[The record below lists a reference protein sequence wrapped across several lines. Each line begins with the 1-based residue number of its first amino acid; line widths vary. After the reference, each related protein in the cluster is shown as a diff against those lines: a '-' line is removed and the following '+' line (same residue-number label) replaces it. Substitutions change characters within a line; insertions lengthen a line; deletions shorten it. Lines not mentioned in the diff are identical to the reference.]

1 MRVKTE
7 ERREHIL
14 KVASEVFLETGF
26 ERASMAEIS
35 ARVGGSKATLYS
47 YFPSKAALFVATTLI
62 YGMRH
67 ANEAFSTLKPKVGGL
82 ASSLQTYGEHMIGL
96 LCEPEIVRG
105 LRMVIAESG
114 ESDVGRLFFKAG
126 PQHTQDALSSFMA
139 LETEAG
145 RLRPADPQLMSLH
158 FAALL
163 ESETL
168 MPMLFGVRQSVP
180 KAEIKRI
187 VKAAVSVFMA
197 AYGADAA
204 SASTL
209 PNRRSA
215 GGSA

>member
-7 ERREHIL
+7 DRRQHIL

-47 YFPSKAALFVATTLI
+47 YFPSKAALFVATTLN

-67 ANEAFSTLKPKVGGL
+67 ADEAFSSLKPKVGGL
-82 ASSLQTYGEHMIGL
+82 ASNLQTYGEHMIGL
-96 LCEPEIVRG
+96 LCEPDIVKG
-105 LRMVIAESG
+105 FRMVIAESG

-126 PQHTQDALSSFMA
+126 PQRTQDDLSSFMA
-139 LETEAG
+139 LEIGAG
-145 RLRPADPQLMSLH
+145 RLKSEDPQLMSQH

-163 ESETL
+163 ESQTL
-168 MPMLFGVRQSVP
+168 LPMLFGVRQSVP
-180 KAEIKRI
+180 KAEIRRI

>member
-26 ERASMAEIS
+26 ERATMAEIS

-47 YFPSKAALFVATTLI
+47 YFPSKVDLFVATTLL
-62 YGMRH
+62 YGTRH
-67 ANEAFSTLKPKVGGL
+67 ANEAFSMLKPRVGDL
-82 ASSLQTYGEHMIGL
+82 TSSLQTYGEHMISL
-96 LCEPEIVRG
+96 LCEPEIVSA

-114 ESDVGRLFFKAG
+114 GSDIGRLFFKAG
-126 PQHTQDALSSFMA
+126 PQYCEEALSSFMA
-139 LETEAG
+139 LEIEAG
-145 RLRPADPQLMSLH
+145 RLKPADPDLMTLH
-158 FAALL
+158 FTALL
-163 ESETL
+163 ESQTL
-168 MPMLFGVRQSVP
+168 MPLLLGVRQSVP

-204 SASTL
+204 SASTP